1 MYTLLIFFQI
11 YHHFANLMFCFV
23 IRSIGFVMHGGHLIT
38 PYYTVN
44 WFSLQYEEKIRDD
57 FSYTRLRKTLKV
69 LEFNNS
75 IAAQF
80 KTTYTTKYIGLRG
93 DIYTSCESRCL
104 DIEKNGWT
112 GARRPFS
119 KRPSIR
125 F

>member
-1 MYTLLIFFQI
+1 
-11 YHHFANLMFCFV
+11 MFCFV

-57 FSYTRLRKTLKV
+57 FFLHSNEENTVKV

-80 KTTYTTKYIGLRG
+80 KTTYIQQN
-93 DIYTSCESRCL
+93 I
-104 DIEKNGWT
+104 
-112 GARRPFS
+112 
-119 KRPSIR
+119 
-125 F
+125 